1 MTTQATGGSNMPPL
15 IDPIFSDI
23 QRHQAAWEALLE
35 SLGSKDETAPKLALE
50 DARSALVDLVGASRQ
65 LALARFRT
73 MRGAI
78 ALLRYLSAALM
89 VPGAPRLPI
98 ETAFDMQ
105 WELAFGSTCKS
116 VADSLTALQTEPAVV
131 DAVAEAIVGALAP
144 AIEDFEMAKRAARA
158 AISAFVDGGV
168 R

>member
-1 MTTQATGGSNMPPL
+1 MIPSSRISKNTSAHAKRSWQASA
-15 IDPIFSDI
+15 
-23 QRHQAAWEALLE
+23 QRTRRRR
-35 SLGSKDETAPKLALE
+35 SALE
-50 DARSALVDLVGASRQ
+50 DARIALVDLVGASRK
-65 LALARFRT
+65 LALAKFTT
-73 MRGAI
+73 MRGGI